1 MHLDSPA
8 GQKLSTF
15 LDVIQAQAALRPESI
30 VYRFLPNGEDE
41 ELTLTYAQVARRA
54 KIIAAALQQADC
66 TGGRVLLLYPP
77 GLDYVAAM
85 LGCLSSGAVA
95 VPAYPP
101 RSAQSRANDR
111 IHSIVKNARPAA
123 VLTTARLLETV
134 QQCVAGADV
143 RCIVS
148 DQLEEGLAGVWREP
162 DIHPQDL
169 ACLQYTSGSTAA
181 PKGVMLTHANLIHN
195 SRVVGEAF
203 GHKPEMTGV
212 IWLPPY
218 HDMGLGGGILQPLY
232 SGGSVVLM
240 APATFLQ
247 RPIRWLRAISK
258 YKAATSGGPN
268 FAYELC
274 ARTISDQDKA
284 SLDLSCWNVAFN
296 GAEPIDIATLD
307 RFAAAFASCGFLPEA
322 FYPCYGLAEATL
334 MVSGGGRLCETAID
348 SPDEADSF
356 KTTTPFV
363 GCGIGRH
370 DAKIVIVNPET
381 LRLCPPGTVGEIWVS
396 SSSVARGYWDN
407 PAETERTFNAR
418 LSSTGEGPFL
428 RTGDLGFLRREEL
441 FVTGRLKDLINLR
454 GVKHYPQ
461 DIERTV
467 QDSHPALQPAGAAAF
482 SITQDAQERL
492 VVLQEVQRSQR
503 NADPQQIIA
512 AIREAISKHHE
523 IDAQAIVLLKP
534 GQVPKTS
541 SGKVQHF
548 ACREGYLAGS
558 FETIAEWKSAS
569 IEKTVGEP
577 VEGESLEGWMI
588 RKLAAAVGVE
598 TAEIDPTEP
607 FARYGLDSVKAASI
621 ASDIAAHLG
630 REIPL
635 MLFWDYPSITAL
647 AWHLTKPGNE

>member
-8 GQKLSTF
+8 GQRLSTF
-15 LDVIQAQAALRPESI
+15 SDVIQAQAAFRPQSI
-30 VYRFLPNGEDE
+30 VYRFLPNGDDE
-41 ELTLTYAQVARRA
+41 ELTLTYAEAAQRA
-54 KIIAAALQQADC
+54 KVIAAALQQAGC
-66 TGGRVLLLYPP
+66 TGERVLLLYPP
-77 GLDYVAAM
+77 GLEYVAAM
-85 LGCLSSGAVA
+85 LGCLCSGAVA

-101 RSAQSRANDR
+101 RSTQSRANDR
-111 IHSIVKNARPAA
+111 IHSIVRDAKPAA
-123 VLTTARLLETV
+123 VLATARLLETV
-134 QQCVAGADV
+134 QQCLAGSNV
-143 RCIVS
+143 QCIVS
-148 DQLEEGLAGVWREP
+148 DELDENLASAWREP
-162 DIHPQDL
+162 EIRPDDL

-203 GHKPEMTGV
+203 GHQPGMTGV

-232 SGGSVVLM
+232 SGGSVILM

-247 RPIRWLRAISK
+247 RPIRWLGAISK

-274 ARTISDQDKA
+274 ARSISDQEKA
-284 SLDLSCWNVAFN
+284 SLDLSSWNVAFN
-296 GAEPIDIATLD
+296 GAEPVDPATLD
-307 RFAAAFASCGFLPEA
+307 RFAKAFAPCGFLREA

-334 MVSGGGRLCETAID
+334 MVTGGGRLREAALD
-348 SPDEADSF
+348 SPDDASASKKAASF
-356 KTTTPFV
+356 A
-363 GCGIGRH
+363 GCGKARD
-370 DAKIVIVNPET
+370 DAKVMIVNPET

-407 PAETERTFNAR
+407 PAETEKNFNAR

-467 QDSHPALQPAGAAAF
+467 QDSHPALQAAGAAAF
-482 SITQDAQERL
+482 AITHDAQERL

-503 NADPQQIIA
+503 NTDPQQMIA

-523 IDAQAIVLLKP
+523 IDAYAIVLLKP
-534 GQVPKTS
+534 GQLPKTS
-541 SGKVQHF
+541 SGKVQHY

-558 FETIAEWKSAS
+558 FETIAGWKSAAA
-569 IEKTVGEP
+569 EKALEKP
-577 VEGESLEGWMI
+577 AEGESLEGWMI
-588 RKLAAAVGVE
+588 RKLAGAVGVE
-598 TAEIDPTEP
+598 PPEIDPT
-607 FARYGLDSVKAASI
+607 
-621 ASDIAAHLG
+621 
-630 REIPL
+630 
-635 MLFWDYPSITAL
+635 
-647 AWHLTKPGNE
+647 